1 MNRFACLFI
10 VLAALLSMLSG
21 CHRNV
26 SEKLATID
34 RMCEEDIDSAVAML
48 HALGNPDDFSAR
60 DRAVY
65 ALMVSRVGSRGKW
78 PVNDSI
84 IAIAADYNWSDEE
97 AAYRLESNMCY
108 AELCSRLG
116 SRDEFVDGMLRAL
129 EAERVALE
137 MNDNEA
143 LGRIYLAMSI
153 FYNNIGKDDDALK
166 YSEQSIKHSKLAGI
180 DAYRLFRQKAMLIVN
195 MHRDAEAVAFY
206 DSLMTIYAADS
217 AIMVNLLFGE
227 LRSLV
232 NIDFNRAQAEI
243 DRLKSIDE
251 RLDKDLFQYEL
262 VLAVNQRKFDDAR
275 RYLELSRE
283 AIGNYC
289 LGDPKGAVF
298 YEYVIEK
305 ESGNYKRALEL
316 YSEYMTDN
324 TGIGNSID
332 NMNNVVMDYRKAQAE
347 RLNKIAYKAKKRF
360 WLAVGAIVAIVAMS
374 IGGYYIYRR
383 RKNNEIEH
391 LIDTV
396 QELSHEVKSRR
407 NSIDALVRERFL
419 TINSLCDD
427 YFELSDMPGD
437 SHLKNAIFKN
447 VKTRIKEMSS
457 ASFRNQLAERLN
469 DDLNGVVERF
479 ESQLPELSAD
489 DRVVFIYSAAGFSI
503 KSIGLFLNLKKSSVY
518 TRRRRLREA
527 IESSQA
533 VDKEEFISFL

>member
-1 MNRFACLFI
+1 
-10 VLAALLSMLSG
+10 
-21 CHRNV
+21 
-26 SEKLATID
+26 
-34 RMCEEDIDSAVAML
+34 
-48 HALGNPDDFSAR
+48 
-60 DRAVY
+60 
-65 ALMVSRVGSRGKW
+65 
-78 PVNDSI
+78 
-84 IAIAADYNWSDEE
+84 
-97 AAYRLESNMCY
+97 
-108 AELCSRLG
+108 
-116 SRDEFVDGMLRAL
+116 
-129 EAERVALE
+129 
-137 MNDNEA
+137 
-143 LGRIYLAMSI
+143 
-153 FYNNIGKDDDALK
+153 
-166 YSEQSIKHSKLAGI
+166 
-180 DAYRLFRQKAMLIVN
+180 
-195 MHRDAEAVAFY
+195 
-206 DSLMTIYAADS
+206 
-217 AIMVNLLFGE
+217 
-227 LRSLV
+227 
-232 NIDFNRAQAEI
+232 
-243 DRLKSIDE
+243 
-251 RLDKDLFQYEL
+251 
-262 VLAVNQRKFDDAR
+262 
-275 RYLELSRE
+275 
-283 AIGNYC
+283 
-289 LGDPKGAVF
+289 
-298 YEYVIEK
+298 
-305 ESGNYKRALEL
+305 
-316 YSEYMTDN
+316 MTDN